1 LAQQGDEPPKD
12 PAPDYSRRYVP
23 RLEPFSE
30 AQAAA
35 HLKAVRGI
43 AQARFDFP
51 TDRYRDYKTHLN
63 VPNLSIGVG
72 MPYGGVAY
80 PDIVVVQES
89 NTLTEIL
96 GQVEIAEALTNE
108 TVAKRVARRRWRPYS
123 NLAPLYLFVPVG
135 QGDEAKYLCRYL
147 HVPVVGIRTWRYA
160 VGSDQIEITDV
171 HTEPSG
177 PEDLLPKV
185 LRPTWRA

>member
-1 LAQQGDEPPKD
+1 LAQQSEEPSED
-12 PAPDYSRRYVP
+12 PALDYSRRYVP
-23 RLEPFSE
+23 RIDPFSE

-35 HLKAVRGI
+35 HLKAVRAI
-43 AQARFDFP
+43 AEARFGFP
-51 TDRYRDYKTHLN
+51 TDRYRDYKTYLN
-63 VPNLSIGVG
+63 VPTRSIGVG

-80 PDIVVVQES
+80 PDIVVVQEPE
-89 NTLTEIL
+89 NQAKIL

-108 TVAKRVARRRWRPYS
+108 TVTKRVARRRWRPFA

-160 VGSDQIEITDV
+160 VGAEQIEINDL

-177 PEDLLPKV
+177 PEDLLPKA
-185 LRPTWRA
+185 LRPTWQT